1 MTDESKK
8 EWALKAKESLMSELE
23 QYFGITD
30 AMKEAPE
37 TLAYAEAYN
46 KQKATLEEINAKFK
60 NLPPPVRPYV
70 PER

>member
-8 EWALKAKESLMSELE
+8 RWALKAKEPLISELE

-37 TLAYAEAYN
+37 TLAYVEAYN
-46 KQKATLEEINAKFK
+46 KQKATLEEINARFK
-60 NLPPPVRPYV
+60 KLPLPVKPYV
-70 PER
+70 PEK